1 MPVHTESIGE
11 IAARMAALWEVV
23 NTNAGALDDLPEAD
37 RLMELCESYDGLV
50 AEIEA
55 GQRLPPGL

>member
-1 MPVHTESIGE
+1 MN
-11 IAARMAALWEVV
+11 ALPSGS
-23 NTNAGALDDLPEAD
+23 AGDVGDLPEAD
-37 RLMELCESYDGLV
+37 RLMELCEGYASLV